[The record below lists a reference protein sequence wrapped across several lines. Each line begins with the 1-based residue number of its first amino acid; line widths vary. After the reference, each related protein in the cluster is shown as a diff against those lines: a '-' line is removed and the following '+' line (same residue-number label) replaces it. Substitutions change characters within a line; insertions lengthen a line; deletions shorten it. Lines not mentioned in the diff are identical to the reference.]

1 MIDLLKKELELKL
14 GQKIKNRGDSELL
27 ANAIQETIDH
37 EISYNTI
44 RRFFGVSTNVKPN
57 KNTLDIL
64 AKFVGFKSYIHFIQ
78 TYSFKEKKNLS
89 EIIYKA
95 IYNQNN
101 QEIISLVKQI
111 KNTPEDFISFIII
124 MIRELIYNKDYN
136 ILNNIF
142 KLKEMEFNSFSYSE
156 VLLIGNST
164 GLIFRKHQMDNYI
177 LLKNRNF
184 LQCVYSIFVD
194 YSNINKYY
202 GEWAKFVAENNANRE
217 IIIFSNAILELKKYL
232 NRKKIQNDFG
242 DLVYSN
248 KLHPILCS
256 RLLSIRFLDSQD
268 QKTDETLNKYLK
280 SHSKNKKIYVDYFYE
295 TFITAIYSKNI
306 SLMKGLIKIMNFK
319 NISTFTYQKHH
330 LNMYYFMCLFY
341 YQLDNNRSETNKYFK
356 LINFNLIRSSYE
368 DFADLLFQVFYYHR
382 VKNKTTKESHKNK
395 YLELAEKLN
404 YPYFNEK
411 FLLEY
416 TNAKK

>member
-1 MIDLLKKELELKL
+1 
-14 GQKIKNRGDSELL
+14 
-27 ANAIQETIDH
+27 
-37 EISYNTI
+37 
-44 RRFFGVSTNVKPN
+44 
-57 KNTLDIL
+57 
-64 AKFVGFKSYIHFIQ
+64 
-78 TYSFKEKKNLS
+78 
-89 EIIYKA
+89 
-95 IYNQNN
+95 
-101 QEIISLVKQI
+101 
-111 KNTPEDFISFIII
+111 

-156 VLLIGNST
+156 ILLIGNST

-341 YQLDNNRSETNKYFK
+341 YQLANNKSETNKYLK
-356 LINFNLIRSSYE
+356 LINFNLISSSYE

-395 YLELAEKLN
+395 YLELAKKLN
-404 YPYFNEK
+404 YPYFNKK

-416 TNAKK
+416 TSG